1 MCIHLF
7 LGGTQRKKDV
17 KGMASV
23 LYSLTGTQNLHSC
36 TLASPSGGGTVAS
49 VRFPGTSS
57 GPFKASVTRNPPS
70 QKALQDFPSLG
81 LNQLRLGPL
90 SITRSCP
97 RFL

>member
-7 LGGTQRKKDV
+7 MGGTQGKKDV

-23 LYSLTGTQNLHSC
+23 LCSLTGTQNLHSRW
-36 TLASPSGGGTVAS
+36 LASPSGGGMVTF

-57 GPFKASVTRNPPS
+57 GPFMASVTRNPPS

-90 SITRSCP
+90 SVTRSCP
-97 RFL
+97 RFS